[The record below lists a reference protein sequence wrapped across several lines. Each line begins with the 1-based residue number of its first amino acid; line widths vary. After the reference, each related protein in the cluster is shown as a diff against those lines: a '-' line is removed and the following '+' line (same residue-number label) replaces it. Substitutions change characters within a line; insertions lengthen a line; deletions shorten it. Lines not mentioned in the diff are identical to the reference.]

1 MATDNSK
8 LTGYLIR
15 MMPPLRREFGQ
26 RLDVQLFLND
36 PTYAMDV
43 LQKGL
48 RSTDAR
54 FRECAEYVSKLRLG
68 LPAED
73 IGEPTVFSASAYAE
87 SKPFGDSTD
96 APPTEPKLPKA
107 ELTEDELRARMLKK
121 YTSGLR

>member
-8 LTGYLIR
+8 LVGYLIR
-15 MMPPLRREFGQ
+15 MMPPLRREFGM

-36 PTYAMDV
+36 PSYAMDV

-48 RSTDAR
+48 KSTDVR

-73 IGEPTVFSASAYAE
+73 IAEPTVFGASTYAE
-87 SKPFGDSTD
+87 SKPFVDVPD
-96 APPTEPKLPKA
+96 ASSAESKLPKA